1 MKQFFKFMFASML
14 GFFLCIFVV
23 TIIFFIFIAALVAS
37 VDKKE
42 TTRISA
48 NTVLEIR
55 LDQPVTQRTE
65 NNPLKSFDFG
75 KMKSNFQPGLN
86 DIVECI
92 DKAADDKD
100 IKGIYLNVE
109 NVSGGLATIE
119 EIRNA
124 LLRFKKSNKFIISYG
139 EFYSQNAYY
148 LSSVADQIYLNP
160 EGEIDLRGYAAT
172 LMFMKGALDKL
183 EIEPEVI
190 RHGKFKS
197 AIEPFIAD
205 KMSDANREQVK
216 RFVDDFWNHTKDGIA
231 TSRKKSSEEI
241 ENIADSMK
249 VESAEDAV
257 KYGLA
262 DKLMYE
268 DELMDLLKTKS
279 GTKDEKPKL
288 VSLTKYNKTESKV
301 GFEKDKIAVIYAVGE
316 ISSGKGDDE
325 SIGSETTVA
334 DIRKARLDKNVKAIV
349 LRVNSPGGSA
359 LASDV
364 IWREVVLAKKAK
376 PVVVSMG
383 DLAASGGYYISC
395 AADKIVAQP
404 NTITGSIGVF
414 GLLFNMQKLFNN
426 KLGLTFDTYKTG
438 PYGDLGLPTRP
449 LTESERMKMQNSV
462 ERVYDTFTKRVA
474 DGRHINQA
482 DVDSIGQGRVWSGND
497 ALRIG
502 LVDTL
507 GNLGDAIKIAARLSK
522 TDKYR
527 IYELPEQKDTFQEI
541 IKELNGDV
549 QSSFI
554 KNELGD
560 NAKYY
565 QSIKQLV
572 TRQGIQ
578 MRMDFDVEVK

>member
-1 MKQFFKFMFASML
+1 ML